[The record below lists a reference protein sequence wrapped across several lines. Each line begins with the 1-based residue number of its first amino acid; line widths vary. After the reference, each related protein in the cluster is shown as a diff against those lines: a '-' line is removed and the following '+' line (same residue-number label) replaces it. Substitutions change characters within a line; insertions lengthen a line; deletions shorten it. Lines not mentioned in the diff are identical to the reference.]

1 MFLLTKN
8 QLEQIRK
15 YIATYGIRTTDF
27 PDTPTVTAD
36 DYVAIVQGGVNK
48 KVKLSDLF
56 DESMLPSLIIDIN
69 VKDDWDEISPDDHD
83 SALSARLG
91 LELKEQYQPTVVVN
105 DWTSPYITSGICA
118 LSAARGYE
126 LYNRINA
133 ALVPVDNLLEQVS
146 LGRPLDAHQG
156 YVLSQMLNLKANNS
170 DVYNKTQVYTKAEVD
185 ALIGG
190 GGGGGDTTALADL
203 TDDVDVVTVAPVN
216 GNVLTFNGTKW
227 VPGTAS
233 AANTWRNIYV
243 NGNEFLGVSDT
254 NPLKLV
260 AGSNVTLTP
269 GTNGEITISSTGG
282 GGGGTS
288 GPVYIG
294 TTLGASSSNS
304 GQALTGI
311 GLVEIVGTNSQKRI
325 YFGTAGVSSTPY
337 IEWDATNECFHFSHG
352 LYSDDFV
359 TAGGYNGASGGG
371 GGSSTLAGLTDVSL
385 GTLGVLD
392 NGKVLTYVNDGVN
405 PGVWQAVTPSGGS
418 GGSSVAWGTP
428 GSDYVPLTVDNVTK
442 TLITAHQD
450 LSGYQP
456 LIDSTHKL
464 NWSYITGGPTELP
477 NPYSLQFG
485 IKSYNGASNVILY
498 AEDIMNDL
506 EFGNKGSNRKRYN
519 GSSYVQ
525 FTIDELT
532 NHVIGTADGSYIQ
545 IGNIK
550 IQYVSSDNAL
560 KVITSSGGN
569 ANFYATGN
577 LAAGA

>member
-1 MFLLTKN
+1 MFFLTKN

-56 DESMLPSLIIDIN
+56 DESLLPSLIININ
-69 VKDDWDEISPDDHD
+69 VKDDWDDISSDDHD

-91 LELKEQYQPTVVVN
+91 LELKNQYQPTVVVN
-105 DWTSPYITSGICA
+105 DWTSPYITSGVCA

-126 LYNRINA
+126 LYNRINT
-133 ALVPVDNLLEQVS
+133 ALVPIDNLLEQQS

-170 DVYNKTQVYTKAEVD
+170 DVYNKTQVYTKDEVD

-190 GGGGGDTTALADL
+190 GGGGGATTALADL
-203 TDDVDVVTVAPVN
+203 TDDVDVTTVAPVN

-243 NGNEFLGVSDT
+243 NGNEFLGVSDA

-260 AGSNVTLTP
+260 AGSNVTLTT

-311 GLVEIVGTNSQKRI
+311 GLVEIVGSNSQKRI
-325 YFGTAGVSSTPY
+325 YFGTAGASGTPY
-337 IEWDATNECFHFSHG
+337 LEWDATNGCFHFSHG
-352 LYSDDFV
+352 LYSDSFV
-359 TAGGYNGASGGG
+359 TAGGYNGASGG

-385 GTLGVLD
+385 GTLGVAD

-405 PGVWQAVTPSGGS
+405 PGVWQAVTPTGGS

-428 GSDYVPLTVDNVTK
+428 GSDYVPLTVDSVTK
-442 TLITAHQD
+442 NLLTAHQD

-485 IKSYNGASNVILY
+485 IKSYNGASHVILY

-506 EFGNKGSNRKRYN
+506 EFGNKGSNRKKYN
-519 GSSYVQ
+519 GSTYVQ

-545 IGNIK
+545 IGNIQIK
-550 IQYVSSDNAL
+550 YVSSDNAL

-577 LAAGA
+577 LAAGV

>member
-1 MFLLTKN
+1 MLPLTKN

-27 PDTPTVTAD
+27 PDASTVTTD

-56 DESMLPSLIIDIN
+56 DESLLPSLIIDIN
-69 VKDDWDEISPDDHD
+69 VKDDWDEISPDDHE

-91 LELKEQYQPTVVVN
+91 LELKNQYQPTVVVN

-126 LYNRINA
+126 LYNRVNA
-133 ALVPVDNLLEQVS
+133 ALVPVDNLLEQES

-156 YVLSQMLNLKANNS
+156 YVLSQMLNLKANSS
-170 DVYNKTQVYTKAEVD
+170 DVYNKTQVFTKDEVIE
-185 ALIGG
+185 LI
-190 GGGGGDTTALADL
+190 GGGGDTTALADL

-260 AGSNVTLTP
+260 AGSNVTLTA
-269 GTNGEITISSTGG
+269 GINGEITISSTGG

-288 GPVYIG
+288 GSVYIG

-352 LYSDDFV
+352 LYSDSFV
-359 TAGGYNGASGGG
+359 TAGGYNGASG

-385 GTLGVLD
+385 GTLTVED

-405 PGVWQAVTPSGGS
+405 PGVWQAEEPSGGT

-442 TLITAHQD
+442 NLITAHQD

-456 LIDSTHKL
+456 LIDSTHKI
-464 NWSYITGGPTELP
+464 NWSYIDGKPTTMK
-477 NPYSLQFG
+477 NPYSLTFG
-485 IKSYNGASNVILY
+485 SKTYDGSSAKTLLAS
-498 AEDIMNDL
+498 DIMSTLTLGD
-506 EFGNKGSNRKRYN
+506 KGTPKTFN
-519 GSSYVQ
+519 GSSNVQ
-525 FTIDELT
+525 FTITDLT
-532 NHVIGTADGSYIQ
+532 NNVIGTADGSYIQ

-560 KVITSSGGN
+560 KVMTANGGT

-577 LAAGA
+577 VAAGA